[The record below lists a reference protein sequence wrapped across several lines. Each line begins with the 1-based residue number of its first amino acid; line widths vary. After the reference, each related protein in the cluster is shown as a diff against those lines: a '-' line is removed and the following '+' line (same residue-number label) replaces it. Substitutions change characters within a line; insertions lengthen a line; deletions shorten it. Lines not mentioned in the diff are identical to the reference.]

1 MKKIV
6 FLISSLFVT
15 ALSFQLYAQDQMD
28 ENMQKAWMAYMTP
41 GDIHKMIAKSDG
53 QWKEDVTWWMMP
65 GAKPQTS
72 TATCTNTMIMGGRY
86 QQSMNKGDMMGMPF
100 EGMGLLGYDNAEKIF
115 NYTWIDNMGTGTM
128 NLKGTWDNA
137 TKSINFKG
145 TMIEPTNGKEMN
157 IRQVFTMT
165 DDNNHILEMFVTGAD
180 GKEFK
185 SMEIKF
191 TRM

>member
-6 FLISSLFVT
+6 LLICIL
-15 ALSFQLYAQDQMD
+15 ALTSVSFQLLAQMD
-28 ENMQKAWMAYMTP
+28 EASQKAWMAYMTP

-53 QWKEDVTWWMMP
+53 QWKEDVTWWMAPDGQPMN
-65 GAKPQTS
+65 T
-72 TATCTNTMIMGGRY
+72 TATATNTMIMGGRY

-100 EGMGLLGYDNAEKIF
+100 EGMGLLGYDNATKVF

-128 NLKGTWDNA
+128 TMKGTWDDA
-137 TKSINFKG
+137 TKSVNFTG
-145 TMIEPTNGKEMN
+145 TMVDPMSGKEVQV
-157 IRQVFTMT
+157 RQIFTIS
-165 DDNNHILEMFVTGAD
+165 DDNHQMVQMFTPGPD